1 MCIRDSHSSTAETC
15 LGSCDGTVS
24 LQLSG
29 GTAPYVGIFTNNVT
43 GYIGSSSMPNDSLI
57 TNVCSGSH
65 TITLTDANGCSSA
78 IINGGNN
85 QVTVPFSLSTTASIN
100 FSSVVNV
107 LCNSSATGSVSAL
120 NPITN
125 NTNYSYS
132 WENVNNPG
140 VTVSNTTTA
149 SNLIAG
155 TYVLL
160 AHYSDSNNLN
170 LIYPGCTSS
179 DTVTISELPAV
190 EISSNGI
197 VAADCFGA
205 STGSINAAVSGG
217 IPPYTFSWPP
227 SGGSSNVASNLSAG
241 TYTLNVLDANQCS
254 DVDTFMVSQPDVL
267 NVSITENNYLLLSLI
282 HI

>member
-1 MCIRDSHSSTAETC
+1 MNAHITALNQYNGGYHVSCYGANDGKVYVSASGAHEPYSYQWFGPSGFSGSNDTINQLAAGIYSVNVSDTNNCMVNTSIHVTEPLYLLYSVHSSTAETC

-43 GYIGSSSMPNDSLI
+43 GHIGSSSMPNDSLI

-65 TITLTDANGCSSA
+65 SITLTDANGCSSS

-85 QVTVPFSLSTTASIN
+85 QVIVPFALSTTASID

-107 LCNSSATGSVSAL
+107 LCNSSATGSASAL

-140 VTVSNTTTA
+140 VTVSGTTTA

-179 DTVTISELPAV
+179 DTFTIS
-190 EISSNGI
+190 
-197 VAADCFGA
+197 
-205 STGSINAAVSGG
+205 
-217 IPPYTFSWPP
+217 
-227 SGGSSNVASNLSAG
+227 
-241 TYTLNVLDANQCS
+241 
-254 DVDTFMVSQPDVL
+254 
-267 NVSITENNYLLLSLI
+267 
-282 HI
+282 